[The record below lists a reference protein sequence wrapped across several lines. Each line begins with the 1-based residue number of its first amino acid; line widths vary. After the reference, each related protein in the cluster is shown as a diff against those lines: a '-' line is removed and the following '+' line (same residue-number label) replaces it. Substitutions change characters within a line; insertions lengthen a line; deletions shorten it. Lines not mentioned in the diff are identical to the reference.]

1 VDGFTEEGLAGF
13 GTSLKAHVDGG
24 DVPGLVALIA
34 RGRDVHV
41 EALGSLAVD
50 DPAPLGRDAIFRIAS
65 LSKPLGA
72 AGAMVLL
79 DEGVLALDD
88 PVEKFLP
95 ELADR
100 RVLRSL
106 GSRLDDTVPATRSI
120 TVEDLLTFRLGF
132 GNFLALPGTYPIQHE
147 EARLGLATLT
157 PPWPPPQ
164 FERDEW
170 IARFATLPLMA
181 QPGQAWHYN
190 TGAELLGFLI
200 ERATGQP
207 LEVFLR
213 ERLFDPLGMHDTSFS
228 VPPDK
233 VPRFTIAY
241 APSPSNGRLDVLDLP
256 ATGWWSAPPAL
267 ANVAGML
274 VSTIDDLWVFVSM
287 LAAGGVHGG
296 RRLVSAGGVAAMTSN
311 HLSEQQRAGN
321 ELFLGAGGW
330 GYCMAAPVPLTGEPP
345 VPWGYGW
352 YGGTGTC
359 WRTDP
364 VRGLTGILLT
374 QRALTS
380 PEPPPLFT
388 DFWTAAIAAMS

>member
-1 VDGFTEEGLAGF
+1 
-13 GTSLKAHVDGG
+13 
-24 DVPGLVALIA
+24 
-34 RGRDVHV
+34 
-41 EALGSLAVD
+41 
-50 DPAPLGRDAIFRIAS
+50 
-65 LSKPLGA
+65 
-72 AGAMVLL
+72 MVLF

-95 ELADR
+95 EFADR

-157 PPWPPPQ
+157 PPWPPPP

-233 VPRFTIAY
+233 VSRFTPPTRHLPRTGGWTSWICRPPGGGVHHPPWPTWPACWCR
-241 APSPSNGRLDVLDLP
+241 PSTTSGSSCPCWRP
-256 ATGWWSAPPAL
+256 EECT
-267 ANVAGML
+267 
-274 VSTIDDLWVFVSM
+274 
-287 LAAGGVHGG
+287 AAGG
-296 RRLVSAGGVAAMTSN
+296 
-311 HLSEQQRAGN
+311 LSRPEA
-321 ELFLGAGGW
+321 
-330 GYCMAAPVPLTGEPP
+330 
-345 VPWGYGW
+345 
-352 YGGTGTC
+352 
-359 WRTDP
+359 WRP
-364 VRGLTGILLT
+364 
-374 QRALTS
+374 
-380 PEPPPLFT
+380 
-388 DFWTAAIAAMS
+388 